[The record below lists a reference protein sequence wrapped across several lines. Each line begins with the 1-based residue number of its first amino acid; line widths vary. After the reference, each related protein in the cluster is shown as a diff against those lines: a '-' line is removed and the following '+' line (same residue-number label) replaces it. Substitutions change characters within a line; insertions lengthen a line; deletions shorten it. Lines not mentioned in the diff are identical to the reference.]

1 MHYIHALNRQF
12 RRFGCA
18 RQAGTACLPINTEMN
33 SIAEPTGLL
42 FGGPVTA
49 PTKTAKPRAKKP
61 QGQWLIDGTAPLNH
75 DEEIKQAS
83 PVLDVKQRVIDTY
96 SKGGFDSIDRED
108 LYPRFKWLGLY
119 TQRKQNLGGEFTGE
133 DNKVLEDKY
142 FMMRIRFDGG
152 ICSTAQARAVGELSR
167 DYARSTV
174 DLTDR
179 QNIQFHWV
187 RIEDVPAIWEK
198 LEANGLNTWDAC
210 GDVPRVI
217 LGSPVA
223 GIAKDE
229 IIDATPAIRQIQEIV
244 TAEEFQNLPRKFKS
258 AISGNARQDVVHEIN
273 DLAFIGVEHPELG
286 PGFECYVGGGLSTN
300 PMLAQSLGAFVTLEQ
315 VPDVWANV
323 VRIFR
328 DYGYRRL
335 RNRAR
340 LKFLV
345 AEWGVEKFR
354 QILEEDYLGYRLPDG
369 PHAPNNLVDRDHI
382 GVHEQKDG
390 NLYIG
395 VKPTLGHM
403 SGEQLIALADLAE
416 KYGVT
421 DLRFTPFKEVLLLGV
436 APNTAANLQADLEE
450 MGLYSKPSEFRRGL
464 LSCTGL
470 EYCKLAHVT
479 TKSRA
484 IELADEL
491 EERFGDLDSPITISL
506 NGCPNACARHQVSD
520 IGLKGQMVDNGH
532 GEKVEGFQVHLG
544 GTIGEGAN
552 FGRKLR
558 GHKVLSS
565 ELTEYVARVVQRFV
579 DKREGAET
587 FRDWVARADEE
598 DLR

>member
-1 MHYIHALNRQF
+1 M
-12 RRFGCA
+12 G
-18 RQAGTACLPINTEMN
+18 
-33 SIAEPTGLL
+33 
-42 FGGPVTA
+42 A
-49 PTKTAKPRAKKP
+49 PTKARPRAKKP
-61 QGQWLIDGTAPLNH
+61 EGQWLVDGKAPLNH
-75 DEEIKQAS
+75 DEEIKQES

-133 DNKVLEDKY
+133 DNSVLEDKY

-229 IIDATPAIRQIQEIV
+229 IIDATPAIRKIQEIV
-244 TAEEFQNLPRKFKS
+244 TAEEFQNLPRKFKT

-315 VPDVWANV
+315 VPDVWAGV

-345 AEWGVEKFR
+345 AEWGIEKFR
-354 QILEEDYLGYRLPDG
+354 QVLEDDYLGYKLPDG
-369 PHAPNNLVDRDHI
+369 PKAPNNLIDRDHI

-390 NLYIG
+390 KCYIG

-403 SGEQLIALADLAE
+403 SGEQLIAVADLAE
-416 KYGVT
+416 RYGVT
-421 DLRFTPFKEVLLLGV
+421 DLRFTPFKELLLLGV
-436 APNTAANLQADLEE
+436 APEDVEKLQSDLEQ

-520 IGLKGQMVDNGH
+520 IGFKGQMVVNGE

-544 GTIGEGAN
+544 GTVGEGAN

-558 GHKVLSS
+558 GHKVLST
-565 ELTEYVARVVQRFV
+565 ELTDYVTRVVQHYV
-579 DKREGAET
+579 DHREKGET
-587 FRDWVARADEE
+587 FRQWVVRADEA

>member
-1 MHYIHALNRQF
+1 M
-12 RRFGCA
+12 G
-18 RQAGTACLPINTEMN
+18 
-33 SIAEPTGLL
+33 
-42 FGGPVTA
+42 A
-49 PTKTAKPRAKKP
+49 PTKARPRAKKP
-61 QGQWLIDGTAPLNH
+61 EGQWLVDGKAPLNH
-75 DEEIKQAS
+75 DEEIKQES

-133 DNKVLEDKY
+133 DNSVLEDKY

-229 IIDATPAIRQIQEIV
+229 IIDATPAIRKIQEIV
-244 TAEEFQNLPRKFKS
+244 TAEEFQNLPRKFKT

-315 VPDVWANV
+315 VPDVWAGV

-345 AEWGVEKFR
+345 AEWGIEKFR
-354 QILEEDYLGYRLPDG
+354 QVLEDEYLGYKLPDG
-369 PHAPNNLVDRDHI
+369 PKAPNNLIDRDHI

-390 NLYIG
+390 KCYIG

-403 SGEQLIALADLAE
+403 SGEQLIAVADLAE
-416 KYGVT
+416 RYGVS
-421 DLRFTPFKEVLLLGV
+421 DLRFTPFKELLLLGV
-436 APNTAANLQADLEE
+436 APEDVEKLQGDLEE
-450 MGLYSKPSEFRRGL
+450 MGLYSNPSEFRRGL

-520 IGLKGQMVDNGH
+520 IGFKGQMVVNGE

-558 GHKVLSS
+558 GHKVLST
-565 ELTEYVARVVQRFV
+565 ELTDYVTRVVQHYV
-579 DKREGAET
+579 DHREEGET
-587 FRDWVARADEE
+587 FRQWVVRADEA

>member
-1 MHYIHALNRQF
+1 MAANTT
-12 RRFGCA
+12 
-18 RQAGTACLPINTEMN
+18 TA
-33 SIAEPTGLL
+33 SSA
-42 FGGPVTA
+42 
-49 PTKTAKPRAKKP
+49 KTARPARKPKP
-61 QGQWLIDGTAPLNH
+61 EGQWKIDGKTPLNH
-75 DEEIKQAS
+75 DEEIKQES

-133 DNKVLEDKY
+133 DNSVLEDKY
-142 FMMRIRFDGG
+142 FMMRVRFDGG
-152 ICSTAQARAVGELSR
+152 ICSTAQAHAVGELSR

-179 QNIQFHWV
+179 QNIQLHWV
-187 RIEDVPAIWEK
+187 RIEDVPTIWET
-198 LEANGLNTWDAC
+198 LEVNGLNTWDAC
-210 GDVPRVI
+210 GDVPRVV

-229 IIDATPAIRQIQEIV
+229 IIDATPAIREIQKIV
-244 TAEEFQNLPRKFKS
+244 TNDEFQNLPRKFKT

-273 DLAFIGVEHPELG
+273 DLAFIGIEHPELG

-300 PMLAQSLGAFVTLEQ
+300 PMLAQSLGAFVTLDQ
-315 VPDVWANV
+315 VPEVWAGV
-323 VRIFR
+323 VRIFC

-345 AEWGVEKFR
+345 AQWGVEKFR
-354 QILEEDYLGYRLPDG
+354 QVLEDEYLGYKLPDG
-369 PHAPNNLVDRDHI
+369 PRAPSNLVDRDHI

-390 NLYIG
+390 NVYIG

-416 KYGVT
+416 RYGVT

-436 APNTAANLQADLEE
+436 APGDVDKLQKDLED

-544 GTIGEGAN
+544 GTIGDGAN

-558 GHKVLSS
+558 GHKVLST
-565 ELTEYVARVVQRFV
+565 ELTDYVTRVVQNYV
-579 DKREGAET
+579 DQREEGET
-587 FRDWVARADEE
+587 FRSWVTHADEE
-598 DLR
+598 ALR

>member
-1 MHYIHALNRQF
+1 
-12 RRFGCA
+12 
-18 RQAGTACLPINTEMN
+18 MN

>member
-1 MHYIHALNRQF
+1 MTVT
-12 RRFGCA
+12 
-18 RQAGTACLPINTEMN
+18 TATREVK
-33 SIAEPTGLL
+33 A
-42 FGGPVTA
+42 
-49 PTKTAKPRAKKP
+49 RAKKP
-61 QGQWLIDGTAPLNH
+61 EGQWRIDGTDPLNH
-75 DEEIKQAS
+75 DEELKQRE
-83 PVLDVKQRVIDTY
+83 PVMEVKQRVIDTY
-96 SKGGFDSIDRED
+96 ATGGFDSIDRED

-119 TQRKQNLGGEFTGE
+119 TQRKQNLGGEHTGE
-133 DNKVLEDKY
+133 DNAVLEDKY

-152 ICSTAQARAVGELSR
+152 ICSTEQARVVGEISR
-167 DYARSTV
+167 DFARSTV

-179 QNIQFHWV
+179 QNIQLHWV
-187 RIEDVPAIWEK
+187 RIEDVPTIWEK
-198 LEANGLNTWDAC
+198 LEAVGLNTWDAC
-210 GDVPRVI
+210 GDVPRVV

-229 IIDATPAIRQIQEIV
+229 IIDATPAIRKIQEIV
-244 TAEEFQNLPRKFKS
+244 TDEEFQNLPRKFKS
-258 AISGNARQDVVHEIN
+258 AISGNTRQDVVHEIN

-315 VPDVWANV
+315 VPEVWAAV

-345 AEWGVEKFR
+345 AKWGAAKFR
-354 QILEEDYLGYRLPDG
+354 EVLETEYLGYALPDG
-369 PHAPNNLVDRDHI
+369 PKAPNNLIDRDHI

-390 NLYIG
+390 NVYIG

-403 SGEQLIALADLAE
+403 SGEQLIEVAE
-416 KYGVT
+416 VVERYGST
-421 DLRFTPFKEVLLLGV
+421 SLRFTPFKELLVLGI
-436 APNTAANLQADLEE
+436 APEHVEALQADLESL
-450 MGLYSKPSEFRRGL
+450 GLYAKPSEFRRGL

-506 NGCPNACARHQVSD
+506 NGCPNACARHHVSD
-520 IGLKGQMVDNGH
+520 IGLKGQTVTNAE
-532 GEKVEGFQVHLG
+532 GERVEGFQVHLG
-544 GTIGEGAN
+544 GTVGEGAN

-558 GHKVLSS
+558 GHKVAST
-565 ELTEYVARVVQRFV
+565 ELTDYVTRVVQNYV
-579 DKREGAET
+579 DNRDKGEL
-587 FRDWVARADEE
+587 FRDYLLRADEE
-598 DLR
+598 LLR

>member
-1 MHYIHALNRQF
+1 M
-12 RRFGCA
+12 
-18 RQAGTACLPINTEMN
+18 
-33 SIAEPTGLL
+33 
-42 FGGPVTA
+42 TA

-244 TAEEFQNLPRKFKS
+244 TADEFQNLPRKFKS

-436 APNTAANLQADLEE
+436 APDTAANLQADLEE

>member
-1 MHYIHALNRQF
+1 M
-12 RRFGCA
+12 G
-18 RQAGTACLPINTEMN
+18 
-33 SIAEPTGLL
+33 
-42 FGGPVTA
+42 A
-49 PTKTAKPRAKKP
+49 PTKARPRAKKP
-61 QGQWLIDGTAPLNH
+61 EGQWLVDGKAPLNH
-75 DEEIKQAS
+75 DEEIKQES

-133 DNKVLEDKY
+133 DNSVLEDKY

-229 IIDATPAIRQIQEIV
+229 IIDATPAIRKIQEIV
-244 TAEEFQNLPRKFKS
+244 TAEEFQNLPRKFKT

-315 VPDVWANV
+315 VPDVWAGV

-345 AEWGVEKFR
+345 AEWGIEKFR
-354 QILEEDYLGYRLPDG
+354 QVLEDDYLGYKLPDG
-369 PHAPNNLVDRDHI
+369 PKAPNNLIDRDHI

-390 NLYIG
+390 KCYIG

-403 SGEQLIALADLAE
+403 SGEQLIAVADLAE
-416 KYGVT
+416 RYGVT
-421 DLRFTPFKEVLLLGV
+421 DLRFTPFKELLLLGV
-436 APNTAANLQADLEE
+436 APEDVEKLQGDLEE
-450 MGLYSKPSEFRRGL
+450 MGLYSNPSEFRRGL

-520 IGLKGQMVDNGH
+520 IGFKGQMVVNGE

-558 GHKVLSS
+558 GHKVLST
-565 ELTEYVARVVQRFV
+565 ELTDYVTRVVQHYV
-579 DKREGAET
+579 DHREKGET
-587 FRDWVARADEE
+587 FRQWVVRADEA

>member
-1 MHYIHALNRQF
+1 MTVS
-12 RRFGCA
+12 
-18 RQAGTACLPINTEMN
+18 TATREVK
-33 SIAEPTGLL
+33 A
-42 FGGPVTA
+42 
-49 PTKTAKPRAKKP
+49 RAKKP
-61 QGQWLIDGTAPLNH
+61 EGQWRIDGTDPLNH
-75 DEEIKQAS
+75 DEEVKQRE
-83 PVLDVKQRVIDTY
+83 PVMEVKQRVIDIY
-96 SKGGFDSIDRED
+96 AKGGFDSIDRED

-119 TQRKQNLGGEFTGE
+119 TQRKQNLGGEHTGE
-133 DNKVLEDKY
+133 DNSVLEDKY

-152 ICSTAQARAVGELSR
+152 ICSTEQARVVGEISR

-179 QNIQFHWV
+179 QNIQLHWV
-187 RIEDVPAIWEK
+187 RIEDVPTIWEK
-198 LEANGLNTWDAC
+198 LEAVGLNTWDAC
-210 GDVPRVI
+210 GDVPRVV
-217 LGSPVA
+217 LGSAVA

-229 IIDATPAIRQIQEIV
+229 IIDATPAIRKIQEIV
-244 TAEEFQNLPRKFKS
+244 TDEEFQNLPRKFKS

-300 PMLAQSLGAFVTLEQ
+300 PMLAQSLGVFVTLEQ
-315 VPDVWANV
+315 VPEVWAAV

-345 AEWGVEKFR
+345 AKWGAAKFR
-354 QILEEDYLGYRLPDG
+354 EVLETEYLGYALPDG
-369 PHAPNNLVDRDHI
+369 PKAPNNLIDRDHI

-390 NLYIG
+390 NVYVG

-403 SGEQLIALADLAE
+403 SGEQLIEVADVVE
-416 KYGVT
+416 RYGST
-421 DLRFTPFKEVLLLGV
+421 SLRFTPFKELLVLDI
-436 APNTAANLQADLEE
+436 APERVDALQADLEKL
-450 MGLYSKPSEFRRGL
+450 GLYAKPSEFRRGL

-506 NGCPNACARHQVSD
+506 NGCPNACARHHVSD
-520 IGLKGQMVDNGH
+520 IGLKGQTVTNAD
-532 GEKVEGFQVHLG
+532 GERVEGFQVHLG

-558 GHKVLSS
+558 GHKVAST
-565 ELTEYVARVVQRFV
+565 ELTDYVTRVVQNYV
-579 DKREGAET
+579 DNREEGEL
-587 FRDWVARADEE
+587 FRDYLLRADEE
-598 DLR
+598 QLR

>member
-1 MHYIHALNRQF
+1 M
-12 RRFGCA
+12 
-18 RQAGTACLPINTEMN
+18 
-33 SIAEPTGLL
+33 S
-42 FGGPVTA
+42 A
-49 PTKTAKPRAKKP
+49 PTKPRSKKP
-61 QGQWLIDGTAPLNH
+61 EGQWLIDGSTPLNH
-75 DEEIKQAS
+75 DEEIKQES
-83 PVLDVKQRVIDTY
+83 PVLDVKQRVIDVY

-108 LYPRFKWLGLY
+108 LDPRFKWLGLY

-133 DNKVLEDKY
+133 DNSVLEDKY

-198 LEANGLNTWDAC
+198 LEEHGLNTWDAC

-229 IIDATPAIRQIQEIV
+229 IIDATPAIRKIQEII
-244 TAEEFQNLPRKFKS
+244 TAEEFQNLPRKFKT

-315 VPDVWANV
+315 VPDVWAGV

-345 AEWGVEKFR
+345 AEWGIEKFR
-354 QILEEDYLGYRLPDG
+354 QVLEDDYLGYKLPDG
-369 PHAPNNLVDRDHI
+369 PKAPNNLIDRDHI

-390 NLYIG
+390 KCYIG

-403 SGEQLIALADLAE
+403 SGEQLIAVADLAE
-416 KYGVT
+416 RYGVT
-421 DLRFTPFKEVLLLGV
+421 DLRFTPFKELLLLGV
-436 APNTAANLQADLEE
+436 APEDVEKLQGDLEE
-450 MGLYSKPSEFRRGL
+450 MGLYSNPSEFRRGL

-520 IGLKGQMVDNGH
+520 IGFKGQMVVNGE

-558 GHKVLSS
+558 GHKVLST
-565 ELTEYVARVVQRFV
+565 ELTDYVTRVVQHYV
-579 DKREGAET
+579 DHREEGET
-587 FRDWVARADEE
+587 FRQWVVRADEA

>member
-1 MHYIHALNRQF
+1 MTVT
-12 RRFGCA
+12 
-18 RQAGTACLPINTEMN
+18 TATREVK
-33 SIAEPTGLL
+33 A
-42 FGGPVTA
+42 
-49 PTKTAKPRAKKP
+49 RAKKP
-61 QGQWLIDGTAPLNH
+61 EGQWRIDGTDPLNH
-75 DEEIKQAS
+75 DEELKQRE
-83 PVLDVKQRVIDTY
+83 PVMEVKQRVIDTY
-96 SKGGFDSIDRED
+96 AKGGFDSIDRED

-119 TQRKQNLGGEFTGE
+119 TQRKQNLGGEHTGE
-133 DNKVLEDKY
+133 DNAVLEDKY

-152 ICSTAQARAVGELSR
+152 ICSTEQARVVGEISR

-179 QNIQFHWV
+179 QNIQLHWV
-187 RIEDVPAIWEK
+187 RIEDVPTIWEK
-198 LEANGLNTWDAC
+198 LEAVGLNTWDAC
-210 GDVPRVI
+210 GDVPRVV

-229 IIDATPAIRQIQEIV
+229 IIDATPAIRKIQEIV
-244 TAEEFQNLPRKFKS
+244 TDEEFQNLPRKFKS

-315 VPDVWANV
+315 VPEVWAAV

-345 AEWGVEKFR
+345 AKWGAAKFR
-354 QILEEDYLGYRLPDG
+354 EVLETEYLGYALPDG
-369 PHAPNNLVDRDHI
+369 PKAPNNLIDRDHI

-390 NLYIG
+390 NVYIG

-403 SGEQLIALADLAE
+403 SGEQLIEVAE
-416 KYGVT
+416 VVERYGST
-421 DLRFTPFKEVLLLGV
+421 SLRFTPFKELLVLDI
-436 APNTAANLQADLEE
+436 APEHVEALQADLESL
-450 MGLYSKPSEFRRGL
+450 GLYAKPSEFRRGL

-506 NGCPNACARHQVSD
+506 NGCPNACARHHVSD
-520 IGLKGQMVDNGH
+520 IGLKGQTVTNAE
-532 GEKVEGFQVHLG
+532 GERVEGFQVHLG
-544 GTIGEGAN
+544 GTVGEGAN

-558 GHKVLSS
+558 GHKVAST
-565 ELTEYVARVVQRFV
+565 ELTDYVTRVVQNYV
-579 DKREGAET
+579 DNRDKGEL
-587 FRDWVARADEE
+587 FRDYLLRADEE
-598 DLR
+598 LLR

>member
-1 MHYIHALNRQF
+1 MTVT
-12 RRFGCA
+12 
-18 RQAGTACLPINTEMN
+18 TATREVK
-33 SIAEPTGLL
+33 A
-42 FGGPVTA
+42 
-49 PTKTAKPRAKKP
+49 RAKKP
-61 QGQWLIDGTAPLNH
+61 EGQWRIDGTDPLNH
-75 DEEIKQAS
+75 DEELKQRE
-83 PVLDVKQRVIDTY
+83 PVMEVKQRVIDTY
-96 SKGGFDSIDRED
+96 AKGGFDSIDRED

-119 TQRKQNLGGEFTGE
+119 TQRKQNLGGEHTGE
-133 DNKVLEDKY
+133 DNAVLEDKY

-152 ICSTAQARAVGELSR
+152 ICSTEQARVVGEISR

-179 QNIQFHWV
+179 QNIQLHWV
-187 RIEDVPAIWEK
+187 RIEDVPTIWEK
-198 LEANGLNTWDAC
+198 LEAVGLNTWDAC
-210 GDVPRVI
+210 GDVPRVV

-229 IIDATPAIRQIQEIV
+229 IIDATPAIRKIQEIV
-244 TAEEFQNLPRKFKS
+244 TDEEFQNLPRKFKS

-300 PMLAQSLGAFVTLEQ
+300 PMLAQSLGAFITLEQ
-315 VPDVWANV
+315 VPEVWAAV

-345 AEWGVEKFR
+345 AKWGAAKFR
-354 QILEEDYLGYRLPDG
+354 EVLETEYLGYALPDG
-369 PHAPNNLVDRDHI
+369 PKAPNNLIDRDHI

-390 NLYIG
+390 NVYIG

-403 SGEQLIALADLAE
+403 SGEQLIEVAE
-416 KYGVT
+416 VVERYGST
-421 DLRFTPFKEVLLLGV
+421 SLRFTPFKELLVLDI
-436 APNTAANLQADLEE
+436 APEHVEALQADLESL
-450 MGLYSKPSEFRRGL
+450 GLYAKPSEFRRGL

-506 NGCPNACARHQVSD
+506 NGCPNACARHHVSD
-520 IGLKGQMVDNGH
+520 IGLKGQTVTNAE
-532 GEKVEGFQVHLG
+532 GERVEGFQVHLG
-544 GTIGEGAN
+544 GTVGEGAN

-558 GHKVLSS
+558 GHKVAST
-565 ELTEYVARVVQRFV
+565 ELTDYVTRVVQNYV
-579 DKREGAET
+579 DNREEGEL
-587 FRDWVARADEE
+587 FRDYLLRADEE
-598 DLR
+598 QLR

>member
-1 MHYIHALNRQF
+1 M
-12 RRFGCA
+12 
-18 RQAGTACLPINTEMN
+18 
-33 SIAEPTGLL
+33 S
-42 FGGPVTA
+42 A
-49 PTKTAKPRAKKP
+49 PTKPRAKKP
-61 QGQWLIDGTAPLNH
+61 EGQWRIDGTAPLNH
-75 DEEIKQAS
+75 DEEIKQAA
-83 PVLDVKQRVIDTY
+83 PVLEVKQRVIDTY
-96 SKGGFDSIDRED
+96 SKTGFDSIDRED

-133 DNKVLEDKY
+133 DNSVLEDKY
-142 FMMRIRFDGG
+142 FMMRVRFDGG

-179 QNIQFHWV
+179 QNIQLHWV
-187 RIEDVPAIWEK
+187 RIEDVPTIWET
-198 LEANGLNTWDAC
+198 LEQHGLNTWDAC

-229 IIDATPAIRQIQEIV
+229 IIDATPAIREIQKIV
-244 TAEEFQNLPRKFKS
+244 TNEEFQNLPRKFKS

-286 PGFECYVGGGLSTN
+286 PGFECFVGGGLSTN

-345 AEWGVEKFR
+345 AEWGIEKFR
-354 QILEEDYLGYRLPDG
+354 RVLEEEYLGYSLPDG
-369 PHAPNNLVDRDHI
+369 PKAPDNLVDRDHI

-390 NLYIG
+390 NVYIG

-416 KYGVT
+416 RYGVT

-436 APNTAANLQADLEE
+436 KPEDVDTLQAELEE
-450 MGLYSKPSEFRRGL
+450 MGLYSNPSEFRRGL

-520 IGLKGQMVDNGH
+520 IGLKGQMVDNGA

-558 GHKVLSS
+558 GHKVLST
-565 ELTEYVARVVQRFV
+565 ELTDYVTRVVQHYV
-579 DKREGAET
+579 DQREDGET
-587 FRDWVARADEE
+587 FRTWVARADEE
-598 DLR
+598 ALR

>member
-1 MHYIHALNRQF
+1 M
-12 RRFGCA
+12 
-18 RQAGTACLPINTEMN
+18 
-33 SIAEPTGLL
+33 S
-42 FGGPVTA
+42 A
-49 PTKTAKPRAKKP
+49 PTKPRSKKP
-61 QGQWLIDGTAPLNH
+61 EGQWLIDGSTPLNH
-75 DEEIKQAS
+75 DEEIKQES
-83 PVLDVKQRVIDTY
+83 PVLDVKQRVIDVY

-133 DNKVLEDKY
+133 DNSVLEDKY

-187 RIEDVPAIWEK
+187 RIEDVPVIWDT
-198 LEANGLNTWDAC
+198 LEEHGLNTWDAC

-229 IIDATPAIRQIQEIV
+229 IIDATPAIREIQQIV
-244 TAEEFQNLPRKFKS
+244 TDDEFQNLPRKFKT

-345 AEWGVEKFR
+345 KEWGVEKFR
-354 QILEEDYLGYRLPDG
+354 QILEEDYLGYKLADG
-369 PHAPNNLVDRDHI
+369 PKAPNNLVDRDHI

-390 NLYIG
+390 NVYIG

-436 APNTAANLQADLEE
+436 KPEDVEKLQSDLEE

-520 IGLKGQMVDNGH
+520 IGFKGQMVVNGE

-558 GHKVLSS
+558 GHKVLST
-565 ELTEYVARVVQRFV
+565 ELTDYVTRVVQHYV
-579 DKREGAET
+579 DKREDGET
-587 FRDWVARADEE
+587 FRQWVARADED

>member
-1 MHYIHALNRQF
+1 MTVS
-12 RRFGCA
+12 
-18 RQAGTACLPINTEMN
+18 TATREVK
-33 SIAEPTGLL
+33 A
-42 FGGPVTA
+42 
-49 PTKTAKPRAKKP
+49 RAKKP
-61 QGQWLIDGTAPLNH
+61 EGQWRIDGTDPLNH
-75 DEEIKQAS
+75 DEEVKQRE
-83 PVLDVKQRVIDTY
+83 PVMEVKQRVIDTY
-96 SKGGFDSIDRED
+96 AKGGFDSIDRED

-119 TQRKQNLGGEFTGE
+119 TQRKQNLGGEHTGE
-133 DNKVLEDKY
+133 DNAVLEDKY

-152 ICSTAQARAVGELSR
+152 ICSTEQARVVGEISR

-179 QNIQFHWV
+179 QNIQLHWV
-187 RIEDVPAIWEK
+187 RIEDVPTIWEK
-198 LEANGLNTWDAC
+198 LEAVGLNTWDAC
-210 GDVPRVI
+210 GDVPRVV

-229 IIDATPAIRQIQEIV
+229 IIDATPAIRKIQEIV
-244 TAEEFQNLPRKFKS
+244 TDEEFQNLPRKFKS

-315 VPDVWANV
+315 VPEVWAAV

-345 AEWGVEKFR
+345 AKWGAAKFR
-354 QILEEDYLGYRLPDG
+354 EVLETEYLGYALPDG
-369 PHAPNNLVDRDHI
+369 PKAPNNLIDRDHI

-390 NLYIG
+390 NVYVG

-403 SGEQLIALADLAE
+403 SGEQLIEVADVVE
-416 KYGVT
+416 RYGST
-421 DLRFTPFKEVLLLGV
+421 SLRFTPFKELLVLDI
-436 APNTAANLQADLEE
+436 APERVDALQTDLEAL
-450 MGLYSKPSEFRRGL
+450 GLYAKPSEFRRGL

-491 EERFGDLDSPITISL
+491 EDRFGDLDSPITISL
-506 NGCPNACARHQVSD
+506 NGCPNACARHHVSD
-520 IGLKGQMVDNGH
+520 IGLKGQTVTNAD
-532 GEKVEGFQVHLG
+532 GERVEGFQVHLG
-544 GTIGEGAN
+544 GTVGEGAN

-558 GHKVLSS
+558 GHKVAST
-565 ELTEYVARVVQRFV
+565 ELTDYVTRVVQNYV
-579 DKREGAET
+579 DNREEGEL
-587 FRDWVARADEE
+587 FRDYLLRADEE
-598 DLR
+598 QLR

>member
-1 MHYIHALNRQF
+1 M
-12 RRFGCA
+12 
-18 RQAGTACLPINTEMN
+18 
-33 SIAEPTGLL
+33 
-42 FGGPVTA
+42 TA

-300 PMLAQSLGAFVTLEQ
+300 PMLAQSLGAFVALEQ

-436 APNTAANLQADLEE
+436 APDTAANLQADLEE

>member
-1 MHYIHALNRQF
+1 
-12 RRFGCA
+12 
-18 RQAGTACLPINTEMN
+18 MN

-354 QILEEDYLGYRLPDG
+354 EILEEDYLGYKLPDG

-436 APNTAANLQADLEE
+436 EPGAVENLQADLEE

>member
-1 MHYIHALNRQF
+1 M
-12 RRFGCA
+12 
-18 RQAGTACLPINTEMN
+18 
-33 SIAEPTGLL
+33 S
-42 FGGPVTA
+42 A
-49 PTKTAKPRAKKP
+49 PTKPRTRPKKSE
-61 QGQWLIDGTAPLNH
+61 GQWLIDGSTPLNH
-75 DEEIKQAS
+75 DEEIKQES
-83 PVLDVKQRVIDTY
+83 PVLDVKQRVIDVY

-133 DNKVLEDKY
+133 DNSVLEDKY

-187 RIEDVPAIWEK
+187 RIENVPSIWEK

-229 IIDATPAIRQIQEIV
+229 IIDATPAIRKIQQIV
-244 TAEEFQNLPRKFKS
+244 TDDEFQNLPRKFKT

-345 AEWGVEKFR
+345 KEWGVEKFR
-354 QILEEDYLGYRLPDG
+354 RILEEDYLGYALADG
-369 PHAPNNLVDRDHI
+369 PKAPNNLVDRDHI

-390 NLYIG
+390 NVYIG

-416 KYGVT
+416 RYGVT

-436 APNTAANLQADLEE
+436 EPEDVEKLQSDLEQ

-520 IGLKGQMVDNGH
+520 IGLKGQMVANED

-558 GHKVLSS
+558 GHKVLST
-565 ELTEYVARVVQRFV
+565 ELTDYVTRVVQHYV
-579 DKREGAET
+579 DKREDGET
-587 FRDWVARADEE
+587 FRQWVARADED

>member
-1 MHYIHALNRQF
+1 M
-12 RRFGCA
+12 
-18 RQAGTACLPINTEMN
+18 
-33 SIAEPTGLL
+33 S
-42 FGGPVTA
+42 A
-49 PTKTAKPRAKKP
+49 PTKPRAKKP
-61 QGQWLIDGTAPLNH
+61 EGQWRIDGTAPLNH
-75 DEEIKQAS
+75 DEEIKQAA
-83 PVLDVKQRVIDTY
+83 PVLEVKQRVIDTY
-96 SKGGFDSIDRED
+96 SKTGFDSIDRED

-133 DNKVLEDKY
+133 DNSVLEDKY
-142 FMMRIRFDGG
+142 FMMRVRFDGG

-179 QNIQFHWV
+179 QNIQLHWV
-187 RIEDVPAIWEK
+187 RIEDVPTIWET
-198 LEANGLNTWDAC
+198 LEQHGLNTWDAC

-229 IIDATPAIRQIQEIV
+229 IIDATPAIREIQKIV
-244 TAEEFQNLPRKFKS
+244 TNEEFQNLPRKFKT

-315 VPDVWANV
+315 VPEVWAGV

-345 AEWGVEKFR
+345 AEWGIEKFR
-354 QILEEDYLGYRLPDG
+354 RVLEEEYLGYSLPDG
-369 PHAPNNLVDRDHI
+369 PKAPDNLVDRDHI

-390 NLYIG
+390 NVYIG

-403 SGEQLIALADLAE
+403 SGEQLIALAGLAE
-416 KYGVT
+416 RYGVT

-436 APNTAANLQADLEE
+436 KPEDVDTLQAELEE
-450 MGLYSKPSEFRRGL
+450 MGLYSNPSEFRRGL

-506 NGCPNACARHQVSD
+506 NGCPSACARHQVSD
-520 IGLKGQMVDNGH
+520 IGLKGQMVDNGA

-558 GHKVLSS
+558 GHKVLST
-565 ELTEYVARVVQRFV
+565 ELTDYVTRVVQHYV
-579 DKREGAET
+579 DQREDGET
-587 FRDWVARADEE
+587 FRTWVARADEE
-598 DLR
+598 ALR

>member
-1 MHYIHALNRQF
+1 M
-12 RRFGCA
+12 
-18 RQAGTACLPINTEMN
+18 
-33 SIAEPTGLL
+33 S
-42 FGGPVTA
+42 A
-49 PTKTAKPRAKKP
+49 PTKPRTRPKKSE
-61 QGQWLIDGTAPLNH
+61 GQWLIDGSAPLNH
-75 DEEIKQAS
+75 DEEIKQES
-83 PVLDVKQRVIDTY
+83 PVLDVKQRVIDVY

-133 DNKVLEDKY
+133 DNSVLEDKY

-198 LEANGLNTWDAC
+198 LEEHGLNTWDAC

-229 IIDATPAIRQIQEIV
+229 IIDATPAIRKIQKIV
-244 TAEEFQNLPRKFKS
+244 TDDEFQNLPRKFKT

-345 AEWGVEKFR
+345 KEWGVEKFR
-354 QILEEDYLGYRLPDG
+354 RILEEDYLGYALADG
-369 PHAPNNLVDRDHI
+369 PKAPNNLVDRDHI

-390 NLYIG
+390 NVYIG

-416 KYGVT
+416 RYGVT

-436 APNTAANLQADLEE
+436 EPEDVEKLQSDLEQ

-520 IGLKGQMVDNGH
+520 IGLKGQMVANDA

-544 GTIGEGAN
+544 GTVGEGAN

-558 GHKVLSS
+558 GHKVLST
-565 ELTEYVARVVQRFV
+565 ELTDYVTRVVQHYV
-579 DKREGAET
+579 DKREDGET
-587 FRDWVARADEE
+587 FRQWVARADED

>member
-1 MHYIHALNRQF
+1 M
-12 RRFGCA
+12 
-18 RQAGTACLPINTEMN
+18 
-33 SIAEPTGLL
+33 S
-42 FGGPVTA
+42 A
-49 PTKTAKPRAKKP
+49 PTKPRAKKP
-61 QGQWLIDGTAPLNH
+61 EGQWRIDGTAPLNH
-75 DEEIKQAS
+75 DEEIKQAA
-83 PVLDVKQRVIDTY
+83 PVLEVKQRVIDTY
-96 SKGGFDSIDRED
+96 SKTGFDSIDRAD

-133 DNKVLEDKY
+133 DNSVLEDKY
-142 FMMRIRFDGG
+142 FMMRVRFDGG

-198 LEANGLNTWDAC
+198 LEEHGLNTWDAC

-229 IIDATPAIRQIQEIV
+229 IIDATPAIRKIQQIV
-244 TAEEFQNLPRKFKS
+244 TNDEFQNLPRKFKT

-315 VPDVWANV
+315 VPEVWAGV

-345 AEWGVEKFR
+345 AEWGIEKFR
-354 QILEEDYLGYRLPDG
+354 RVLEEEYLGYSLPDG
-369 PHAPNNLVDRDHI
+369 PKAPDNLVDRDHI

-390 NLYIG
+390 NVYIG

-416 KYGVT
+416 RYGVT

-436 APNTAANLQADLEE
+436 KPEDVEKLQSDLER

-520 IGLKGQMVDNGH
+520 IGLKGQMVDNGA

-558 GHKVLSS
+558 GHKVLST
-565 ELTEYVARVVQRFV
+565 ELTDYVTRVVQHYV
-579 DKREGAET
+579 DKREDGET
-587 FRDWVARADEE
+587 FRQWVARADED

>member
-1 MHYIHALNRQF
+1 M
-12 RRFGCA
+12 
-18 RQAGTACLPINTEMN
+18 
-33 SIAEPTGLL
+33 S
-42 FGGPVTA
+42 A
-49 PTKTAKPRAKKP
+49 PTKPRTRPKKSE
-61 QGQWLIDGTAPLNH
+61 GQWLIDGSAPLNH
-75 DEEIKQAS
+75 DEEITQAS
-83 PVLDVKQRVIDTY
+83 PVLDVKQRVIDVY

-133 DNKVLEDKY
+133 DNSVLEDKY

-152 ICSTAQARAVGELSR
+152 ICSTAQARAVGELSG

-229 IIDATPAIRQIQEIV
+229 IIDATPAIRKIQQIV
-244 TAEEFQNLPRKFKS
+244 TDDEFQNLPRKFKT

-345 AEWGVEKFR
+345 KEWGVEKFR
-354 QILEEDYLGYRLPDG
+354 RILEEDYLGYALADG
-369 PHAPNNLVDRDHI
+369 PKAPNNLVDRDHI

-390 NLYIG
+390 NVYIG

-416 KYGVT
+416 KYAVT

-436 APNTAANLQADLEE
+436 EPEDVEKLQSDLEQ

-520 IGLKGQMVDNGH
+520 IGLKGQMVVNED

-558 GHKVLSS
+558 GHKVLST
-565 ELTEYVARVVQRFV
+565 ELTDYVTRVVQHYV
-579 DKREGAET
+579 DKREDGET
-587 FRDWVARADEE
+587 FRQWVARADED

>member
-1 MHYIHALNRQF
+1 M
-12 RRFGCA
+12 
-18 RQAGTACLPINTEMN
+18 
-33 SIAEPTGLL
+33 S
-42 FGGPVTA
+42 A
-49 PTKTAKPRAKKP
+49 PTKPRSKKP
-61 QGQWLIDGTAPLNH
+61 EGQWLIDGSTPLNH
-75 DEEIKQAS
+75 DEEIKQES
-83 PVLDVKQRVIDTY
+83 PVLDVKQRVIDVY

-133 DNKVLEDKY
+133 DNSVLEDKY

-187 RIEDVPAIWEK
+187 RIEDVPVIWDT
-198 LEANGLNTWDAC
+198 LEEHGLNTWDAC

-229 IIDATPAIRQIQEIV
+229 IIDATPAIRKIQKIV
-244 TAEEFQNLPRKFKS
+244 TDDEFQNLPRKFKT

-345 AEWGVEKFR
+345 KEWGVEKFR
-354 QILEEDYLGYRLPDG
+354 QILEDDYLGYKLPDG
-369 PHAPNNLVDRDHI
+369 PKAPNNLVDRDHI

-390 NLYIG
+390 NVYIG

-416 KYGVT
+416 RYGVT

-436 APNTAANLQADLEE
+436 TPEDVEKLQADLEE

-520 IGLKGQMVDNGH
+520 IGLKGQMVANDN

-552 FGRKLR
+552 FGRKVR
-558 GHKVLSS
+558 GHKVLST
-565 ELTEYVARVVQRFV
+565 ELTDYVTRVVQHYV
-579 DKREGAET
+579 DKREDGET
-587 FRDWVARADEE
+587 FRQWVARADED

>member
-1 MHYIHALNRQF
+1 M
-12 RRFGCA
+12 G
-18 RQAGTACLPINTEMN
+18 
-33 SIAEPTGLL
+33 
-42 FGGPVTA
+42 A
-49 PTKTAKPRAKKP
+49 PTKARPRAKKP
-61 QGQWLIDGTAPLNH
+61 EGQWLVDGKAPLNH
-75 DEEIKQAS
+75 DEEIKQES

-133 DNKVLEDKY
+133 DNSVLEDKY

-198 LEANGLNTWDAC
+198 LEAHGLNTWDAC

-229 IIDATPAIRQIQEIV
+229 IIDATPAIRKIQEIV
-244 TAEEFQNLPRKFKS
+244 TAEEFQNLPRKFKT

-315 VPDVWANV
+315 VPDVWAGV

-345 AEWGVEKFR
+345 AEWGIEKFR
-354 QILEEDYLGYRLPDG
+354 QVLENDYLGYKLPDG
-369 PHAPNNLVDRDHI
+369 PKAPNNLIDRDHI

-390 NLYIG
+390 KCYIG

-403 SGEQLIALADLAE
+403 SGEQLIAVADLAE
-416 KYGVT
+416 RYGVT
-421 DLRFTPFKEVLLLGV
+421 DLRFTPFKELLLLGV
-436 APNTAANLQADLEE
+436 APEDVEKLQGDLEK
-450 MGLYSKPSEFRRGL
+450 MGLYSNPSEFRRGL

-520 IGLKGQMVDNGH
+520 IGFKGQMVVNGE

-558 GHKVLSS
+558 GHKVLST
-565 ELTEYVARVVQRFV
+565 ELTDYVTRVVQHYV
-579 DKREGAET
+579 DHREEGEI
-587 FRDWVARADEE
+587 FRQWVVRADEA

>member
-1 MHYIHALNRQF
+1 M
-12 RRFGCA
+12 
-18 RQAGTACLPINTEMN
+18 
-33 SIAEPTGLL
+33 
-42 FGGPVTA
+42 TA

-244 TAEEFQNLPRKFKS
+244 TADEFQNLPRKFKS

-436 APNTAANLQADLEE
+436 EPEAVENLQADLEE

>member
-1 MHYIHALNRQF
+1 M
-12 RRFGCA
+12 
-18 RQAGTACLPINTEMN
+18 
-33 SIAEPTGLL
+33 
-42 FGGPVTA
+42 TA

-244 TAEEFQNLPRKFKS
+244 TADEFQNLPRKFKS

-354 QILEEDYLGYRLPDG
+354 EILEEDYLGYKLPDG

-403 SGEQLIALADLAE
+403 SGEQLIVLADLAE

-436 APNTAANLQADLEE
+436 EPGAVENLQADLEE

>member
-1 MHYIHALNRQF
+1 M
-12 RRFGCA
+12 
-18 RQAGTACLPINTEMN
+18 
-33 SIAEPTGLL
+33 
-42 FGGPVTA
+42 TA

-83 PVLDVKQRVIDTY
+83 PVLDVKQRVIDIY

-167 DYARSTV
+167 DCARSTV

-390 NLYIG
+390 NVYIG

-436 APNTAANLQADLEE
+436 APDTAANLQADLEE

>member
-1 MHYIHALNRQF
+1 MTVS
-12 RRFGCA
+12 
-18 RQAGTACLPINTEMN
+18 TATREVK
-33 SIAEPTGLL
+33 A
-42 FGGPVTA
+42 
-49 PTKTAKPRAKKP
+49 RAKKP
-61 QGQWLIDGTAPLNH
+61 EGQWRIDGTDPLNH
-75 DEEIKQAS
+75 DEELKQRE
-83 PVLDVKQRVIDTY
+83 PVMEVKQRVIDTY
-96 SKGGFDSIDRED
+96 AKGGFDSIDRED

-119 TQRKQNLGGEFTGE
+119 TQRKQNLGGEHTGE
-133 DNKVLEDKY
+133 DNAVLEDKY

-152 ICSTAQARAVGELSR
+152 ICSTEQARVVGEISR

-179 QNIQFHWV
+179 QNIQLHWV
-187 RIEDVPAIWEK
+187 RIEDVPTIWEK
-198 LEANGLNTWDAC
+198 LEAVGLNTWDAC
-210 GDVPRVI
+210 GDVPRVV

-229 IIDATPAIRQIQEIV
+229 IIDATPAIRKIQEIV
-244 TAEEFQNLPRKFKS
+244 TDEEFQNLPRKFKS

-315 VPDVWANV
+315 VPEVWAAV

-345 AEWGVEKFR
+345 AKWGAAKFR
-354 QILEEDYLGYRLPDG
+354 EVLETEYLGYALPDG
-369 PHAPNNLVDRDHI
+369 PKAPNNLIDRDHI

-390 NLYIG
+390 NVYVG

-403 SGEQLIALADLAE
+403 SGEQLIEVADVVE
-416 KYGVT
+416 RYGST
-421 DLRFTPFKEVLLLGV
+421 SLRFTPFKELLVLDI
-436 APNTAANLQADLEE
+436 APERVDALQADLEKL
-450 MGLYSKPSEFRRGL
+450 GLYAKPSEFRRGL

-506 NGCPNACARHQVSD
+506 NGCPNACARHHVSD
-520 IGLKGQMVDNGH
+520 IGLKGQTVTNAD
-532 GEKVEGFQVHLG
+532 GERVEGFQVHLG
-544 GTIGEGAN
+544 GTVGEGAN

-558 GHKVLSS
+558 GHKVAST
-565 ELTEYVARVVQRFV
+565 ELTDYVTRVVQNYV
-579 DKREGAET
+579 DNREEGEL
-587 FRDWVARADEE
+587 FRDYLLRADEE
-598 DLR
+598 QLR

>member
-1 MHYIHALNRQF
+1 M
-12 RRFGCA
+12 
-18 RQAGTACLPINTEMN
+18 
-33 SIAEPTGLL
+33 
-42 FGGPVTA
+42 TA

-315 VPDVWANV
+315 VPDVWSNV

-354 QILEEDYLGYRLPDG
+354 EILEEDYLGYKLPDG

-436 APNTAANLQADLEE
+436 APDTAANLQADLEE

>member
-1 MHYIHALNRQF
+1 M
-12 RRFGCA
+12 
-18 RQAGTACLPINTEMN
+18 
-33 SIAEPTGLL
+33 S
-42 FGGPVTA
+42 A
-49 PTKTAKPRAKKP
+49 PTKPRTRPKKSE
-61 QGQWLIDGTAPLNH
+61 GQWLIDGSAPLNR
-75 DEEIKQAS
+75 DEEIKQES
-83 PVLDVKQRVIDTY
+83 PVLDVKQRVIDVY

-133 DNKVLEDKY
+133 DNSVLEDKY

-187 RIEDVPAIWEK
+187 RIEDVPAIWDT
-198 LEANGLNTWDAC
+198 LEEHGLNTWDAC

-229 IIDATPAIRQIQEIV
+229 IIDATPAIRKIQQIV
-244 TAEEFQNLPRKFKS
+244 TDEEFQNLPRKFKT

-345 AEWGVEKFR
+345 KEWGVEKFR
-354 QILEEDYLGYRLPDG
+354 RILEEDYLGYALADG
-369 PHAPNNLVDRDHI
+369 PKAPNNLVDRDHI

-390 NLYIG
+390 NVYIG

-403 SGEQLIALADLAE
+403 SGEQLIALADLADQ
-416 KYGVT
+416 YGVT

-436 APNTAANLQADLEE
+436 EPEDVEKLQNDLEQ

-520 IGLKGQMVDNGH
+520 IGLKGQMVANED

-558 GHKVLSS
+558 GHKVLST
-565 ELTEYVARVVQRFV
+565 ELTDYVTRVVQHYV
-579 DKREGAET
+579 DKREDGET
-587 FRDWVARADEE
+587 FRQWVARADED

>member
-1 MHYIHALNRQF
+1 M
-12 RRFGCA
+12 
-18 RQAGTACLPINTEMN
+18 
-33 SIAEPTGLL
+33 S
-42 FGGPVTA
+42 A
-49 PTKTAKPRAKKP
+49 PTKPRAKKP
-61 QGQWLIDGTAPLNH
+61 EGQWRIDGTAPLNH
-75 DEEIKQAS
+75 DEEIKQAA
-83 PVLDVKQRVIDTY
+83 PVLEVKQRVIDTY
-96 SKGGFDSIDRED
+96 SKTGFDSIDRED

-133 DNKVLEDKY
+133 DNSVLEDKY
-142 FMMRIRFDGG
+142 FMMRVRFDGG

-179 QNIQFHWV
+179 QNIQLHWV
-187 RIEDVPAIWEK
+187 RIEDVPTIWET
-198 LEANGLNTWDAC
+198 LEQHGLNTWDAC

-229 IIDATPAIRQIQEIV
+229 IIDATPAIREIQKIV
-244 TAEEFQNLPRKFKS
+244 TNEEFQNLPRKFKS

-345 AEWGVEKFR
+345 AEWGIEKFR
-354 QILEEDYLGYRLPDG
+354 RVLEEEYLGYSLPDG
-369 PHAPNNLVDRDHI
+369 PKAPDNLVDRDHI

-390 NLYIG
+390 NVYIG

-416 KYGVT
+416 RYGVT

-436 APNTAANLQADLEE
+436 KPEDVDTLQAELEE
-450 MGLYSKPSEFRRGL
+450 MGLYSNPSEFRRGL

-520 IGLKGQMVDNGH
+520 IGLKGQMVDNGA

-558 GHKVLSS
+558 GHKVLST
-565 ELTEYVARVVQRFV
+565 ELTDYVTRVVQHYV
-579 DKREGAET
+579 DQREDGET
-587 FRDWVARADEE
+587 FRTWVARADEE
-598 DLR
+598 GLR

>member
-1 MHYIHALNRQF
+1 
-12 RRFGCA
+12 
-18 RQAGTACLPINTEMN
+18 MN

-152 ICSTAQARAVGELSR
+152 ICSTAQARAVGKLSR

>member
-436 APNTAANLQADLEE
+436 EPGAVENLQADLEE

>member
-1 MHYIHALNRQF
+1 M
-12 RRFGCA
+12 
-18 RQAGTACLPINTEMN
+18 
-33 SIAEPTGLL
+33 S
-42 FGGPVTA
+42 A
-49 PTKTAKPRAKKP
+49 PTKPRAKKP
-61 QGQWLIDGTAPLNH
+61 EGQWRIDGTAPLNH
-75 DEEIKQAS
+75 DEEIKQAA
-83 PVLDVKQRVIDTY
+83 PVLEVKQRVIDTY
-96 SKGGFDSIDRED
+96 SKTGFDSIDRED

-133 DNKVLEDKY
+133 DNSVLEDKY
-142 FMMRIRFDGG
+142 FMMRVRFDGG

-179 QNIQFHWV
+179 QNIQLHWV
-187 RIEDVPAIWEK
+187 RIEDVPTIWET
-198 LEANGLNTWDAC
+198 LEQHGLNTWDAC

-229 IIDATPAIRQIQEIV
+229 IIDATPAIREIQKIV
-244 TAEEFQNLPRKFKS
+244 TNEEFQNLPRKFKT

-345 AEWGVEKFR
+345 AEWGIEKFR
-354 QILEEDYLGYRLPDG
+354 RVLEEEYLGYSLPDG
-369 PHAPNNLVDRDHI
+369 PKAPDNLVDRDHI

-390 NLYIG
+390 NVYIG

-416 KYGVT
+416 RYGVT

-436 APNTAANLQADLEE
+436 KPEDVDTLQAELEE
-450 MGLYSKPSEFRRGL
+450 MGLYSNPSEFRRGL

-520 IGLKGQMVDNGH
+520 IGLKGQMVDNGA

-558 GHKVLSS
+558 GHKVLST
-565 ELTEYVARVVQRFV
+565 ELTDYVTRVVQHYV
-579 DKREGAET
+579 DQREDGET
-587 FRDWVARADEE
+587 FRTWVARADEE
-598 DLR
+598 ALR

>member
-1 MHYIHALNRQF
+1 M
-12 RRFGCA
+12 
-18 RQAGTACLPINTEMN
+18 
-33 SIAEPTGLL
+33 S
-42 FGGPVTA
+42 A
-49 PTKTAKPRAKKP
+49 PTKPRAKKP
-61 QGQWLIDGTAPLNH
+61 EGQWLVDGTEPLNH
-75 DEEIKQAS
+75 DEEIKQES
-83 PVLDVKQRVIDTY
+83 PVLDVRQRVIDTY
-96 SKGGFDSIDRED
+96 SKGGFDSIERED

-152 ICSTAQARAVGELSR
+152 ICSTEQARAVGELSR

-229 IIDATPAIRQIQEIV
+229 IVDATPAIREIQKIV
-244 TAEEFQNLPRKFKS
+244 TDDEFQNLPRKFKT

-345 AEWGVEKFR
+345 KEWGVEKFR
-354 QILEEDYLGYRLPDG
+354 QVLEDDYLGYKLPDG

-390 NLYIG
+390 NVYIG

-416 KYGVT
+416 SYGVT

-436 APNTAANLQADLEE
+436 KPDVVDKLQADLEE

-491 EERFGDLDSPITISL
+491 EERIGDLDSPITISL

-520 IGLKGQMVDNGH
+520 IGLKGQMVDNGE

-552 FGRKLR
+552 FGRKIR

-565 ELTEYVARVVQRFV
+565 ELTEYVTRVVQNFV
-579 DKREGAET
+579 DKREGSET

-598 DLR
+598 DLK

>member
-1 MHYIHALNRQF
+1 
-12 RRFGCA
+12 
-18 RQAGTACLPINTEMN
+18 MN

-187 RIEDVPAIWEK
+187 RIEDVPAIWEM

-436 APNTAANLQADLEE
+436 APDTAANLQADLEE

>member
-1 MHYIHALNRQF
+1 MTVS
-12 RRFGCA
+12 
-18 RQAGTACLPINTEMN
+18 TATREVK
-33 SIAEPTGLL
+33 A
-42 FGGPVTA
+42 
-49 PTKTAKPRAKKP
+49 RAKKP
-61 QGQWLIDGTAPLNH
+61 EGQWRIDGTDPLNH
-75 DEEIKQAS
+75 DEEVKQRE
-83 PVLDVKQRVIDTY
+83 PVMEVKQRVIDTY
-96 SKGGFDSIDRED
+96 AKGGFDSIDRED

-119 TQRKQNLGGEFTGE
+119 TQRKQNLGGEHTGE
-133 DNKVLEDKY
+133 DNSVLEDKY

-152 ICSTAQARAVGELSR
+152 ICSTEQARVVGEISR

-179 QNIQFHWV
+179 QNIQLHWV
-187 RIEDVPAIWEK
+187 RIEDVPTIWEK
-198 LEANGLNTWDAC
+198 LEAVGLNTWDAC
-210 GDVPRVI
+210 GDVPRVV

-229 IIDATPAIRQIQEIV
+229 IIDATPAIRKIQEIV
-244 TAEEFQNLPRKFKS
+244 TNEEFQNLPRKFKS

-315 VPDVWANV
+315 VPEVWAAV

-345 AEWGVEKFR
+345 AKWGAAKFR
-354 QILEEDYLGYRLPDG
+354 EVLETEYLGYALPDG
-369 PHAPNNLVDRDHI
+369 PKAPNNLIDRDHI

-390 NLYIG
+390 NVYVG

-403 SGEQLIALADLAE
+403 SGEQLIEVADVVE
-416 KYGVT
+416 RYGST
-421 DLRFTPFKEVLLLGV
+421 SLRFTPFKELLVLDI
-436 APNTAANLQADLEE
+436 APERVDSLQADLEAL
-450 MGLYSKPSEFRRGL
+450 GLYAKPSEFRRGL

-506 NGCPNACARHQVSD
+506 NGCPNACARHHVSD
-520 IGLKGQMVDNGH
+520 IGLKGQTVTNAD
-532 GEKVEGFQVHLG
+532 GERVEGFQVHLG
-544 GTIGEGAN
+544 GTVGEGAN

-558 GHKVLSS
+558 GHKVAST
-565 ELTEYVARVVQRFV
+565 ELTDYVTRVVQNYV
-579 DKREGAET
+579 DNREEGEL
-587 FRDWVARADEE
+587 FRDYLLRADEE
-598 DLR
+598 QLR

>member
-1 MHYIHALNRQF
+1 M
-12 RRFGCA
+12 
-18 RQAGTACLPINTEMN
+18 
-33 SIAEPTGLL
+33 S
-42 FGGPVTA
+42 A
-49 PTKTAKPRAKKP
+49 PTKPRAKKP
-61 QGQWLIDGTAPLNH
+61 EGQWRIDGTAPLNH
-75 DEEIKQAS
+75 DEEIKQAA
-83 PVLDVKQRVIDTY
+83 PVLEVKQRVIDTY
-96 SKGGFDSIDRED
+96 SKTGFDSIDRED

-133 DNKVLEDKY
+133 DNSVLEDKY
-142 FMMRIRFDGG
+142 FMMRVRFDGG

-179 QNIQFHWV
+179 QNIQLHWV
-187 RIEDVPAIWEK
+187 RIEDVPTIWET
-198 LEANGLNTWDAC
+198 LEQHGLNTWDAC

-229 IIDATPAIRQIQEIV
+229 IIDATPAIREIQKIV
-244 TAEEFQNLPRKFKS
+244 TNEEFQNLPRKFKT

-286 PGFECYVGGGLSTN
+286 PGFECFVGGGLSTN

-315 VPDVWANV
+315 VPEVWANV

-345 AEWGVEKFR
+345 AEWGIEKFR
-354 QILEEDYLGYRLPDG
+354 RVLEEEYLGYSLPDG
-369 PHAPNNLVDRDHI
+369 PKAPDNLVDRDHI

-390 NLYIG
+390 NVYIG

-416 KYGVT
+416 RYGVT

-436 APNTAANLQADLEE
+436 KPEDVDTLQAELEE
-450 MGLYSKPSEFRRGL
+450 MGLYSNPSEFRRGL

-520 IGLKGQMVDNGH
+520 IGLKGQMVDNGA

-558 GHKVLSS
+558 GHKVLST
-565 ELTEYVARVVQRFV
+565 ELTDYVTRVVQHYV
-579 DKREGAET
+579 DQREDGET
-587 FRDWVARADEE
+587 FRTWVARADEE
-598 DLR
+598 ALR

>member
-1 MHYIHALNRQF
+1 M
-12 RRFGCA
+12 
-18 RQAGTACLPINTEMN
+18 
-33 SIAEPTGLL
+33 
-42 FGGPVTA
+42 
-49 PTKTAKPRAKKP
+49 
-61 QGQWLIDGTAPLNH
+61 
-75 DEEIKQAS
+75 
-83 PVLDVKQRVIDTY
+83 
-96 SKGGFDSIDRED
+96 
-108 LYPRFKWLGLY
+108 
-119 TQRKQNLGGEFTGE
+119 GGEFTGE

-142 FMMRIRFDGG
+142 FMMRVRFDGG
-152 ICSTAQARAVGELSR
+152 ICSTEQARAVGELSR

-198 LEANGLNTWDAC
+198 LEEHGLNTWDAC

-229 IIDATPAIRQIQEIV
+229 IIDATPAIRKIQEIV
-244 TAEEFQNLPRKFKS
+244 TAEEFQNLPRKFKT

-315 VPDVWANV
+315 VPDVWAGV

-345 AEWGVEKFR
+345 AEWGIEKFR
-354 QILEEDYLGYRLPDG
+354 QVLEDDYLGYKLPDG
-369 PHAPNNLVDRDHI
+369 PKAPNNLIDRDHI

-390 NLYIG
+390 KCYIG

-403 SGEQLIALADLAE
+403 SGEQLIAVADLAE
-416 KYGVT
+416 RYGVT
-421 DLRFTPFKEVLLLGV
+421 DLRFTPFKELLLLGV
-436 APNTAANLQADLEE
+436 APEDVEKLQGDLEE
-450 MGLYSKPSEFRRGL
+450 MGLYSNPSEFRRGL

-520 IGLKGQMVDNGH
+520 IGFKGQMVVNGE

-558 GHKVLSS
+558 GHKVLST
-565 ELTEYVARVVQRFV
+565 ELTDYVTRVVQHYV
-579 DKREGAET
+579 DHREEGET
-587 FRDWVARADEE
+587 FRQWVVRADEA